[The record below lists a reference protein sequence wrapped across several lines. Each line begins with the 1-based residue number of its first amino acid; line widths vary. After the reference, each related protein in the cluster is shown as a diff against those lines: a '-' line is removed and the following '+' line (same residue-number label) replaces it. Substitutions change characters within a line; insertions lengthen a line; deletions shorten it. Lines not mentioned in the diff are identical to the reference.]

1 MRLSEIYESNKNSLH
16 NVIVIYVKIVM
27 PQVFNSLLS
36 LRFII
41 NVNKETVLAKAHG
54 RVGLIV
60 YQDARNI
67 LSKI

>member
-1 MRLSEIYESNKNSLH
+1 MRLPEIYESNKNSLH

-27 PQVFNSLLS
+27 PLVFNSLLS

-41 NVNKETVLAKAHG
+41 NVYKETILAKAHG
-54 RVGLIV
+54 RLGLIV

-67 LSKI
+67 LLKI

>member
-16 NVIVIYVKIVM
+16 NVLVIYAKIVM
-27 PQVFNSLLS
+27 PLVFNSLLR

-41 NVNKETVLAKAHG
+41 NVNKETILAKAQG
-54 RVGLIV
+54 RLGLIV

>member
-27 PQVFNSLLS
+27 PLVFNSLLS
-36 LRFII
+36 LLFII
-41 NVNKETVLAKAHG
+41 NLNKETILDKAQG
-54 RVGLIV
+54 RLGLIV

-67 LSKI
+67 LLKI

>member
-27 PQVFNSLLS
+27 PLVFNSLLS
-36 LRFII
+36 LRFI
-41 NVNKETVLAKAHG
+41 NVNKETILAKAQG
-54 RVGLIV
+54 RLGLIV

-67 LSKI
+67 LLKI